1 MTKYKEEYTALNE
14 KYSKLLSEKSELE
27 YELAELKASA
37 ENIQKQDDEVRALHE
52 NIRCIKHDMK
62 NHLMVNMQDIEKACN
77 RLIIIDEGSKV
88 YDGTLSGI
96 REKYGTSRQLDVEF
110 GCKESISPIDNVEIV
125 ELENNKK
132 RFVFENK
139 DVHIL

>member
-1 MTKYKEEYTALNE
+1 
-14 KYSKLLSEKSELE
+14 
-27 YELAELKASA
+27 
-37 ENIQKQDDEVRALHE
+37 
-52 NIRCIKHDMK
+52 MK